1 MAIDPAFGL
10 NSFGK
15 PKMYSETQTLANNIL
30 TVLFGK
36 PGSFPSMPELGMN
49 IQDTLYSHYDDF
61 DEETFKEELT
71 DQCSA
76 FDDVVSDGQFDII
89 KSSTTDKDGL
99 EKPLILFV
107 IPTIIKEVSSK
118 LAVGVIITDKGISY
132 NFAWIDE

>member
-36 PGSFPSMPELGMN
+36 PGSFP
-49 IQDTLYSHYDDF
+49 
-61 DEETFKEELT
+61 
-71 DQCSA
+71 
-76 FDDVVSDGQFDII
+76 DGQFDII

-132 NFAWIDE
+132 NFAWIHE